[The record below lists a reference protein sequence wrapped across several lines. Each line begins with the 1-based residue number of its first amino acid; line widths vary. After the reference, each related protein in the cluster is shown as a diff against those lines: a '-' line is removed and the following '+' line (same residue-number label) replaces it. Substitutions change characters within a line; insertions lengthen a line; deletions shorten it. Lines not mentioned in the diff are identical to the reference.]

1 MNIQAAKLD
10 LVQKLLTV
18 QEESIIDKINKILD
32 KEVVV
37 GYTSEG
43 KPLTKE
49 AYNRRLKKAEAQ
61 IKTGDYVTQE
71 EIEKEAINW

>member
-1 MNIQAAKLD
+1 M
-10 LVQKLLTV
+10 TV

-71 EIEKEAINW
+71 EIEKEAKNW

>member
-32 KEVVV
+32 KEVIV
-37 GYTSEG
+37 GYLIS
-43 KPLTKE
+43 
-49 AYNRRLKKAEAQ
+49 
-61 IKTGDYVTQE
+61 D
-71 EIEKEAINW
+71 W

>member
-1 MNIQAAKLD
+1 MTI
-10 LVQKLLTV
+10 

-32 KEVVV
+32 KEVIV

-49 AYNRRLKKAEAQ
+49 AYNKRLKKAEAQ
-61 IKTGDYVTQE
+61 IKAGDYLTQE
-71 EIEKEAINW
+71 EIEKEAKNW